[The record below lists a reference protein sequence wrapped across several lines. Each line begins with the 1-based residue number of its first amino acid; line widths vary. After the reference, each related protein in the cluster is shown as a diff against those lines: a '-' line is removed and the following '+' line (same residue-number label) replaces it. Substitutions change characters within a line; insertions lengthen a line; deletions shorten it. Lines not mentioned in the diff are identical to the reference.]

1 MNALDGKGF
10 VNKLCNL
17 FRASCL
23 WILLGPYV
31 ILGLGAVSNQA
42 VLIANHDKFPV
53 MVNAR
58 KLDVMLNPS
67 PPGPLA
73 TLLGI
78 LEPAPKGDKGED
90 RMIDDI
96 HCVMTPVTHLNFLAD
111 IFDLHNA
118 TYSIGDLLM
127 ILGEQIGSFTP
138 IIWGTLIF
146 KKIWDEVSI

>member
-1 MNALDGKGF
+1 
-10 VNKLCNL
+10 VNKLRKL

-23 WILLGPYV
+23 WILLGPY
-31 ILGLGAVSNQA
+31 IIFGLGAASNQA

-53 MVNAR
+53 MVNTR
-58 KLDVMLNPS
+58 KLAAMLNPPS
-67 PPGPLA
+67 PGPLA

-78 LEPAPKGDKGED
+78 LEPAPKVDKGEEG
-90 RMIDDI
+90 MIDDI
-96 HCVMTPVTHLNFLAD
+96 HCIMTPVTHLNFLAD
-111 IFDLHNA
+111 IFDLHDV

-127 ILGEQIGSFTP
+127 ILGEWAGSFTL